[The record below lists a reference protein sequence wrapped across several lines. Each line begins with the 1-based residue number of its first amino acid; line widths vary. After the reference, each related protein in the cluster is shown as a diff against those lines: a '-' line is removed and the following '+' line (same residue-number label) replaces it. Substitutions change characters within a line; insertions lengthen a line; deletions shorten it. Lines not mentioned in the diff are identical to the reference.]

1 MTLTE
6 QERAPDHLLQAV
18 QSKIATAQGRDDVE
32 QSKVPSQQ
40 IEQAQHGGSV
50 HVAASKE
57 MGV

>member
-1 MTLTE
+1 MTPTK
-6 QERAPDHLLQAV
+6 QEPSPDYLLKAV
-18 QSKIATAQGRDDVE
+18 QSKIATAQGRDGVE
-32 QSKVPSQQ
+32 QSQVPSRQ